1 MKPFLVASLYLG
13 LSLPV
18 LAQSERQIARPISPK
33 RPVVDTYFGK
43 VVTDNYRWMED
54 MNSQQTKDWFKA
66 QGDYSNSVL
75 AQIPG
80 RDSLVNTFVRYDA
93 LKSVNYS
100 DIRRKGNR
108 YFYRKTL
115 PKENVSKLYYRDGKM
130 GAEMLLFDPTTYDKA
145 KKYAVSGYQPSED
158 GQKLTIGLAEG
169 GAEISI
175 MRIMD
180 VATKTF
186 YPESITAVFGYD
198 NYGWSP
204 DGKGFIYKQLSS
216 DNPQLPA
223 AHLDNKSFYHRIGT
237 EPGTDTEL
245 FSRNRYPTLG
255 IKSAELPLVFYSDDF
270 SMLFGILA
278 TADNRLNGF
287 MAPANELLQPTIGWQ
302 RFVTLTDSV
311 YNLATVGNQLFLQSH
326 KGASKGRVLVTD
338 ARHPSVQNATVL
350 LPEGKW
356 TITGIS
362 AGKNF
367 LFVQLNDGIN
377 DHVRQYDVRSAQWAD
392 VSLPLTGTVRFSPY
406 SPISNDGLLLISS
419 WKQPPTVYD
428 YDPATKQFSTSPFNV
443 PVTYPGV
450 TDLIVEELEVPSHDG
465 VMVPLSLIYRKGL
478 KKDGSQITYMTGYG
492 AYGSSAKPFFN
503 PRYLA
508 LLNKGVVVAIT
519 HPRGGR
525 EKGESWHTA
534 GYKTTK
540 PNTWKDF
547 IACGEYLINK
557 KYTSPKHLIGEG
569 TSAGGILIGRAITE
583 RPDLFAAAICN
594 VADCNTLRSEYGT
607 DGPVN
612 AAEYG
617 TVKDSVECMAL
628 YEMDALSHVKEGVNY
643 PAVIGVGGINDP
655 RVMAWQ
661 PGKFAAALQNA
672 TASGKPVL
680 MQVNYDNGHFT
691 EDKAVTFRNFAN
703 MYAFA
708 LWQAGHPDF
717 QPSDARSVRAKAT
730 STEKK

>member
-1 MKPFLVASLYLG
+1 MKIAIFI
-13 LSLPV
+13 
-18 LAQSERQIARPISPK
+18 LALLITRIATAQQVPPSPK

-43 VVTDNYRWMED
+43 TVTDNYRWLED
-54 MNSQQTKDWFKA
+54 MNSPETKDWFKT
-66 QGDYSNSVL
+66 QGDYTKSVL

-93 LKSVNYS
+93 LKSVTYS

-115 PKENVSKLYYRDGKM
+115 PTENVSKLYYRDGKT
-130 GAEMLLFDPTTYDKA
+130 GAERLLFDPTTYDKA
-145 KKYAVSGYQPSED
+145 KKYALSGYQPSED
-158 GQKLTIGLAEG
+158 GQKLTLGLAEG
-169 GAEISI
+169 GAEISV

-186 YPESITAVFGYD
+186 SPESLTALFGND

-204 DGKGFIYKQLSS
+204 DGKGFIYKQLSAA
-216 DNPQLPA
+216 NPQLPA
-223 AHLDNKSFYHRIGT
+223 AHLDNKSFYHRV
-237 EPGTDTEL
+237 GTDPAGSPDRGSPDRTDQEL
-245 FSRNRYPTLG
+245 FSRSRYPALG
-255 IKSAELPLVFYSDDF
+255 IKPAELPIVFYSDDF
-270 SMLFGILA
+270 RTLFGILA

-287 MAPANELLQPTIGWQ
+287 MAPASDLLKPTIGWQ
-302 RFVTLTDSV
+302 RFVTLADSV
-311 YNLATVGNQLFLQSH
+311 YNIATVGNQLFLQSH
-326 KGASKGRVLVTD
+326 KGASNGQVLVTD
-338 ARHPSVQNATVL
+338 ARHPDVQKASVL
-350 LPEGKW
+350 LPQDKW
-356 TITGIS
+356 NITGIS
-362 AGKNF
+362 AGKDY
-367 LFVQLNDGIN
+367 LFVALNDGIN
-377 DHVRQYDVRSAQWAD
+377 DHIRQYNVRSAQWAD
-392 VSLPLTGTVRFSPY
+392 VALPLTGTVRFSPY
-406 SPISNDGLLLISS
+406 SPTTNDCLVVISS
-419 WKQPPTVYD
+419 WKQPTTLYD
-428 YDPATKQFSTSPFNV
+428 YDPTTKQISLSPFNV

-450 TDLIVEELEVPSHDG
+450 ADLVVEELEVPSHDG
-465 VMVPLSLIYRKGL
+465 RSGVPVLVPLSVMYRKGL
-478 KKDGSQITYMTGYG
+478 KRDGSQIAYMTGYG
-492 AYGSSAKPFFN
+492 AYGASATPFFS

-508 LLNKGVVVAIT
+508 LLNKGVLVAVT

-525 EKGESWHTA
+525 EKGENWHTA

-547 IACGEYLINK
+547 IACGEYLVKN
-557 KYTSPKHLIGEG
+557 KYTSPAHLIGEG

-628 YEMDALSHVKEGVNY
+628 YEMDALSHVKDGVQY

-672 TASGKPVL
+672 STSGKPVL

-691 EDKAVTFRNFAN
+691 EDKTVTFRNFAN

-717 QPSDARSVRAKAT
+717 QLKEVV
-730 STEKK
+730 KK